1 MKLKGIINVDG
12 GEDDK
17 DIALEKS
24 YSQLKNDEGKKKT
37 YLGPYNEYFGDQQG
51 GS

>member
-24 YSQLKNDEGKKKT
+24 YSQLKNDEGKNARRFFGC
-37 YLGPYNEYFGDQQG
+37 LAWYFEGI
-51 GS
+51 